1 MFLKPSIYFFYKK
14 LQLFTDKSSS
24 RSEILIYLFSLI
36 FSVIQ
41 AQEQKTEIRQNKKL
55 NFYKLDT
62 EDGLSNNMVRV
73 IEQDELGFIW
83 IGTADGINRYDGNE
97 FTVYR
102 KENSA
107 ISDNYLQNIL
117 LDSLTGK
124 LLVGNDG
131 GLHTYDPH
139 LDKFERYKAQD
150 LVLSNS
156 VNSFGYLQSGE
167 IYAGDFGLG
176 LRVLKANKQMD
187 FFAHDALDTH
197 SLSSNKI
204 SAIAIMN
211 DSLVWVGSQDAGLN
225 KLDIQ
230 KKQIT
235 RVPINEKSDFRVND
249 LFVDRDQ
256 NLWIGTNEG
265 IKIITSQNKIL
276 TLTKQNSNTAIS
288 GSDVTSFEEDEFG
301 RIWVGTYDGGL
312 NIIEKSKTNSGD
324 LRFKIEKYLPK
335 EDGTSVYNATIFS
348 LKKDRSGNMWLGTY
362 GGINYVNPRGEPV
375 QIITNTLTGSE
386 HITHNR
392 INTLAED
399 TDAKIWLGTD
409 GGGVDRYD
417 PTTNTFEYNVLNESN
432 GLKTDHVFSVI
443 TDDDK
448 IWVGTYLGGVNV
460 YNKNTKK
467 WKYYLQGTQ
476 KDGNDVRVLYKAKN
490 GDLWAG
496 TNRGGLFK
504 YSKSKDQFEY
514 LETLNKIDVRAI
526 AEDVSGNLWLAT
538 YGDGIINYNIQNGS
552 VNNYHALNLSG
563 LNSNVIF
570 SILVLPSGEIL
581 AGTKHGGLVQ
591 FKPNATE
598 AINLKEQDGLSNNT
612 INSLIAYDAYTVCL
626 GTFKGISKYNLKN
639 KEVVDLTNLNNIQ
652 KSEYNPG
659 AVLKSKSGLVYFG
672 SNKGLNAF
680 NPNDLVLQ
688 TQERAIILKD
698 LLIFNESVAIN
709 PEDKNAVLQKSM
721 LYEKSISLDSD
732 KTVFSIDF
740 TSLNFPFADNT
751 TYSYIL
757 EGFNE
762 HWIDLKNSNRI
773 NFSNISPG
781 DYTLK
786 IRAQSL
792 IASPLYKE
800 LQIAILPPV
809 WQTLPAYL
817 VYLGIFIILV
827 MSALKYY
834 SERIYL
840 KNSLLFEKKQRK
852 LEHELNEER
861 IRFYTGFSHEL
872 KTPLTLILAPLET
885 LLEEIVHKQHRK
897 NLKLIKRNADNLL
910 QFINKLLEFRKSEEG
925 LSKLQINKY
934 NFSKNLTNWLAG
946 YEPLLKKKELE
957 LMITMPQA
965 PLRVYCDL
973 EKMQVIVNNLVSNA
987 IKYSVK
993 GEKIYVELSQDE
1005 HNLIFKVSDSG
1016 SGIKTQDL
1024 DHIFE
1029 WYYQSNAS
1037 FKKDGSGIGLALSK
1051 RFAELHKGVLK
1062 VTSQVGKGSVFELQ
1076 IPKDERLLDEYLTDN
1091 NYTPNN
1097 KRLIEQ
1103 QINANTLTTEK
1114 IGVQNILASPENKRK
1129 LILLIDD
1136 NPDILEFLDS
1146 ALTQE
1151 YDLVHA
1157 EDGEEGID
1165 KAISY
1170 VPDLI
1175 ISDIMM
1181 PVKNGIDLCHFLKN
1195 KKETSHIPIILLSA
1209 KSNFEMIE
1217 TGYMEGADDYM
1228 LKPFNVQVLKAR
1240 ITNLIKNR
1248 EKLLRRFADA
1258 NLLDTDSEQKKLLDI
1273 EKEFLTEFHEIVHQ
1287 NMQQGI
1293 KTVEVVSE
1301 KIGMSRSSLYRK
1313 IKAVTG
1319 QNINEY
1325 IRNIKVEQA
1334 AYLIEKE
1341 KFTISQ
1347 AAYEVGFG
1355 DAKYF
1360 RKIFKEKYGKPPSAF
1375 KPG

>member
-1 MFLKPSIYFFYKK
+1 MRQIQIKPFVYFLKFISQIFRFKGFIP
-14 LQLFTDKSSS
+14 L
-24 RSEILIYLFSLI
+24 SLI
-36 FSVIQ
+36 SIFFVLEVS
-41 AQEQKTEIRQNKKL
+41 AQKNSDKILKPKKL

-117 LDSLTGK
+117 LDTITGN
-124 LLVGNDG
+124 LLIGNDG
-131 GLHTYDPH
+131 GLHAYNPYLNT
-139 LDKFERYKAQD
+139 FERYKPQD
-150 LVLSNS
+150 IVLSNS
-156 VNSFGYLQSGE
+156 VNTITYRKSGE
-167 IYAGDFGLG
+167 FYMGDYSVG
-176 LRVLKANKQMD
+176 LRVLKNKKQID
-187 FFAHDALDTH
+187 LYEHDPLNGH

-204 SAIAIMN
+204 SAITIQK
-211 DSLVWVGSQDAGLN
+211 DSIVWIGTQDAGLN

-230 KKQIT
+230 KKQVT
-235 RVPINEKSDFRVND
+235 RIPLNNKSDFRVNS
-249 LFVDRDQ
+249 LLVDSDQ
-256 NLWIGTNEG
+256 NLWVGTNEG
-265 IKIITSQNKIL
+265 VKIITKVNKVL
-276 TLTKQNSNTAIS
+276 TITRQNSDAGLS
-288 GSDVTSFEEDEFG
+288 GNDVTCFEEDEFG

-312 NIIEKSKTNSGD
+312 NIIEKSNFQAD
-324 LRFKIEKYLPK
+324 ARFKIEKYLPK

-348 LKKDRSGNMWLGTY
+348 IKKDRSGNMWLGTY

-375 QIITNTLTGSE
+375 QIITNSLTGSE
-386 HITHNR
+386 HIIHNR
-392 INTLAED
+392 INALAED
-399 TDAKIWLGTD
+399 TDSRIWLGTD
-409 GGGVDRYD
+409 GGGVDCYD
-417 PTTNTFEYNVLNESN
+417 PKTNKFDYDVLTEAN
-432 GLKTDHVFSVI
+432 GLKTDHVFSI
-443 TDDDK
+443 IIDNEK
-448 IWVGTYLGGVNV
+448 LWVGTYLGGVNV
-460 YNKNTKK
+460 YDKKTKK

-476 KDGNDVRVLYKAKN
+476 KDGNDVRVLYKTKK
-490 GDLWAG
+490 GEIWAG
-496 TNRGGLFK
+496 TNRGGLFR
-504 YSKSKDQFEY
+504 YSETKDQFEY
-514 LETLNKIDVRAI
+514 IESLNKIDVRAI
-526 AEDVSGNLWLAT
+526 AEDASGNLWLGT
-538 YGDGIINYNIQNGS
+538 YGDGIINYNIPNDNSTYYQ
-552 VNNYHALNLSG
+552 ALNLNG
-563 LNSNVIF
+563 LKSNVIF
-570 SILVLPSGEIL
+570 SVLVLPDGNIL
-581 AGTKHGGLVQ
+581 AGTKHVGLVL
-591 FKPNATE
+591 FKPGATE
-598 AINLKEQDGLSNNT
+598 ALNLDEQDGLSNNT
-612 INSLIAYDAYTVCL
+612 INSLVAFDANTVCL
-626 GTFKGISKYNLKN
+626 GTFKGVSKYNIKSQ
-639 KEVVDLTNLNNIQ
+639 EVTSLNNLNNIQ

-659 AVLKSKSGLVYFG
+659 AVLKSRSGLLYFG

-680 NPNDLVLQ
+680 NPNDLSSQ
-688 TQERAIILKD
+688 TQERAIIIKD
-698 LLIFNESVAIN
+698 LLVFNESVTIN
-709 PEDKNAVLQKSM
+709 PEDKDAVLQKSM
-721 LYEKSISLDSD
+721 LYEDSISLDSD
-732 KTVFSIDF
+732 KTVFSIEF

-751 TYSYIL
+751 SYSYIL

-773 NFSNISPG
+773 NFSNIPPG

-786 IRAQSL
+786 IKAQSL
-792 IASPLYKE
+792 ADLPLYKE
-800 LQIAILPPV
+800 LQIAVLPPI
-809 WQTLPAYL
+809 WKTLPAYF
-817 VYLGIFIILV
+817 VYFGIFFVLII
-827 MSALKYY
+827 SGLKYY

-840 KNSLLFEKKQRK
+840 KNSLLFEKKQRR

-885 LLEEIVHKQHRK
+885 LLQETVHKQHLK

-946 YEPLLKKKELE
+946 YDPLLKKKELE
-957 LMITMPQA
+957 LMITMPQT

-973 EKMQVIVNNLVSNA
+973 EKVQVIVNNLISNA
-987 IKYSVK
+987 IKYSPK
-993 GEKIYVELSQDE
+993 GEKIHVELGQDE
-1005 HNLIFKVSDSG
+1005 DYLIFKVSDNG

-1029 WYYQSNAS
+1029 WYYQSNTS
-1037 FKKDGSGIGLALSK
+1037 VKKDGSGIGLALSK

-1062 VTSQVGKGSVFELQ
+1062 VTSKEGKGSVFILQ
-1076 IPKDERLLDEYLTDN
+1076 ISKDERLLDEYLTDN
-1091 NYTPNN
+1091 NYPLDN

-1103 QINANTLTTEK
+1103 QINANTLTPEK
-1114 IGVQNILASPENKRK
+1114 DEVQNILASPENKRK

-1146 ALTQE
+1146 ALAQE
-1151 YDLVHA
+1151 YDLIHA

-1165 KAISY
+1165 KATSY
-1170 VPDLI
+1170 IPDLI

-1181 PVKNGIDLCHFLKN
+1181 PVKNGIDLCNFIKN

-1217 TGYMEGADDYM
+1217 TGYSEGADDYM

-1240 ITNLIKNR
+1240 VANLIESR
-1248 EKLLRRFADA
+1248 AKLLSRFANAD
-1258 NLLDTDSEQKKLLDI
+1258 LSDTDSEQKKLLDI
-1273 EKEFLTEFHEIVHQ
+1273 EKQFLTEFHEIVHQ

-1313 IKAVTG
+1313 IKAITG

-1325 IRNIKVEQA
+1325 IRNIKIEHA

-1375 KPG
+1375 KPS